1 MVAMAT
7 DRVSLLLVE
16 DDADVREIL
25 SDLLANHGYSV
36 HVAETG
42 QQALDLA
49 DSEWPDCVLLD
60 IGLPDLDGTLVAREL
75 RRRFGSDLMIVALT
89 GYSPERIE
97 ASGDSGIDHI
107 LTKPV
112 SLDAL
117 SRLLPP
123 L

>member
-1 MVAMAT
+1 MAT

-25 SDLLANHGYSV
+25 SDLLSNHGYSV
-36 HVAETG
+36 HIAETG

-49 DSEWPDCVLLD
+49 DSAWPDCVLLD
-60 IGLPDLDGTLVAREL
+60 IGLPDFDGTLVAREL
-75 RRRFGSDLMIVALT
+75 RRRFGTDLMIVALT
-89 GYSPERIE
+89 GYSPERID
-97 ASGDSGIDHI
+97 ALGDSGIDHV

-112 SLDAL
+112 SLHML